1 MPENRGLYKK
11 YDVKRLSGEEKPDA
25 AYFVLDV
32 VNDPHAQAAL
42 RAYRISCEGTLPAL
56 ADGLYLLDAELASG
70 KRDGLVVRQLRGW
83 M

>member
-11 YDVKRLSGEEKPDA
+11 YDVKRADGQPDRPDA

-42 RAYRISCEGTLPAL
+42 RAYRISCEGTCPAL
-56 ADGLYLLDAELASG
+56 ADAIHLLDAELASG
-70 KRDGLVVRQLRGW
+70 KRNGPMVQQLRRQ
-83 M
+83 